1 VVSGADGSSSSFL
14 DRVGRT
20 LRARP
25 DLVPEQLVGL
35 AGREDAEALRRVELV
50 DADPAHASDAGE
62 LVTGDASGLPPGVA
76 PDVIRYLVL
85 EGARVEAD
93 SSAALVGDRLLVGS
107 GWRTPGIDLT
117 TDWIRSHRG
126 ERALIAERAEDQV
139 VRLDKGLFLGGHY
152 ATEWYHWLIDT
163 LPRLVSA
170 KRLPRG
176 LKRIP
181 VLVPSEVLERP
192 RLRDAL
198 AVLTDP
204 DLAIALEPAT
214 TYEVARLVWIDGHR
228 PIPPAGAPVRMTGT
242 AGEVVLDGF
251 RSAVR
256 SAVKAPRAPQAKKRV
271 ILTRDVKRGVPQP
284 FSQREL
290 VRIAAKERFV
300 EVKPDGLSFAEQVKL
315 FAQSSLVIGGHGS
328 HWTGVL
334 FAGPGSRGLIVES
347 TEEARQ
353 PYFAPLVELAGMD
366 LETLLFPVEPG
377 YPHRPGAKG
386 KLDPERFREA
396 LARLVAKR

>member
-1 VVSGADGSSSSFL
+1 MSDAGGASPSFL
-14 DRVGRT
+14 DRIGRT

-25 DLVPEQLVGL
+25 DLVPEPLVGL
-35 AGREDAEALRRVELV
+35 AGREDDEPLRRVELV

-62 LVTGDASGLPPGVA
+62 LVGGDASGLPPGVA
-76 PDVIRYLVL
+76 PDVIRHLVL

-93 SSAALVGDRLLVGS
+93 TSAALVGERLLLAG
-107 GWRTPGIDLT
+107 GWRTPGVDLT
-117 TDWIRSHRG
+117 TGFLRSHRG
-126 ERALIAERAEDQV
+126 ERALVAERPEDEV

-152 ATEWYHWLIDT
+152 ATEWYHWVIDT
-163 LPRLVSA
+163 LPRLIAA
-170 KRLPRG
+170 KRLPRS
-176 LKRIP
+176 LKRVP
-181 VLVPSEVLERP
+181 VLVPAEVLAR
-192 RLRDAL
+192 RTFRDAL
-198 AVLTDP
+198 AVLSDP
-204 DLAIALEPAT
+204 AAAIALEPDT
-214 TYEVARLVWIDGHR
+214 TYEVGRLVWIDGHR

-242 AGEVVLDGF
+242 AGAVVLDGF

-256 SAVKAPRAPQAKKRV
+256 SALKAPRAPQKRKRV
-271 ILTRDVKRGVPQP
+271 ILTRETKRGVPQP

-290 VRIAAKERFV
+290 VRIAAKEGFV

-315 FAQSSLVIGGHGS
+315 FAQSNLVIGAHGS

-334 FAGPGSRGLIVES
+334 FASPGSRGLIVES
-347 TEEARQ
+347 TEEARH

-366 LETLLFPVEPG
+366 LETLLYPVEPG

-396 LARLVAKR
+396 LARLVART